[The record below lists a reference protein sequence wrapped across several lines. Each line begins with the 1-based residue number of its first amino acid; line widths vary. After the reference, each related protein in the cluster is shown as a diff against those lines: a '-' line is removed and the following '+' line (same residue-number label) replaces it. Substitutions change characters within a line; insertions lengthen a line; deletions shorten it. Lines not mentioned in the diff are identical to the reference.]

1 MLFRH
6 YNTHSKVSL
15 VVILMGQPTFHDKRF
30 ARYEFG
36 QFGAFEPNFGPKIG
50 FRPPDRQV
58 NLENRPSKDPQ
69 TTAVSEFAKI
79 GRSLPSSTG
88 LLNVITR
95 LRIKLCSLTY

>member
-1 MLFRH
+1 MNLG
-6 YNTHSKVSL
+6 N
-15 VVILMGQPTFHDKRF
+15 
-30 ARYEFG
+30 
-36 QFGAFEPNFGPKIG
+36 FGAFEPIFGPKIG

-58 NLENRPSKDPQ
+58 NLENKPSKDSQ